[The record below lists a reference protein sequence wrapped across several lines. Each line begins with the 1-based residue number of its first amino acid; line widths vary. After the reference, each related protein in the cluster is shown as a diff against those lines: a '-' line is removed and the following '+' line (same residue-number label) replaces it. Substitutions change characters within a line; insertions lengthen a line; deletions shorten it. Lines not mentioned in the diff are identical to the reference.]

1 LGDKVMVSGGGA
13 LLRGKPENGHH
24 RVTFV
29 ELFFDLVFVFAITQ
43 LSHALLAHLSIL
55 GALQTALL
63 LMAVW
68 WVWIYTSWVTN
79 WLDPETTPVRLLLFV
94 LMLAGLLLS
103 TSLPQAF
110 EARGWPFAGAYV
122 TMQIGRSLFMLWALA
137 RQDAGNFRNFQRI
150 TVWLCLSALFWIAG
164 ACVTDSARLLLWTV
178 ALLIEYVSPAVGFW
192 TPGFGRSTTTDWNV
206 EGGHLAERCGLFV
219 IIALGESILVSGAKF
234 AELPWTASTL
244 AAFIVAL
251 IGTVAMW
258 WIYFNIGA
266 ERASARIMSSADP
279 GRLARLAYT
288 YLHIVLIAGIIV
300 SAVGDE
306 LMLSHPLGHAEPSTI
321 AVLLGGP
328 ALYLIG
334 NILFKRATASRVV
347 LSHFAGLGL
356 LTLLMA
362 GSAAMS
368 PLLLGAASSLV
379 LVIVAA
385 WETWSLQLQP
395 AVNKSGNPPPSS

>member
-1 LGDKVMVSGGGA
+1 MVSGGGA

-43 LSHALLAHLSIL
+43 LSHSLLAHLSIL

-79 WLDPETTPVRLLLFV
+79 WLDPETTPVRLMLFV

-110 EARGWPFAGAYV
+110 EARGWSFAGAYV

-137 RQDAGNFRNFQRI
+137 RHDAGNFRNFQRI

-164 ACVTDSARLLLWTV
+164 ACVADSARLLLWTV

-219 IIALGESILVSGAKF
+219 IIALGESIVVSGAKF

-334 NILFKRATASRVV
+334 NILFKRATASRMV

-356 LTLLMA
+356 LALLLA
-362 GSAAMS
+362 GSAAMP

-395 AVNKSGNPPPSS
+395 AVDKGGDAAPSS

>member
-1 LGDKVMVSGGGA
+1 MVSGGGA

>member
-1 LGDKVMVSGGGA
+1 
-13 LLRGKPENGHH
+13 
-24 RVTFV
+24 
-29 ELFFDLVFVFAITQ
+29 
-43 LSHALLAHLSIL
+43 
-55 GALQTALL
+55 
-63 LMAVW
+63 MAVW

-79 WLDPETTPVRLLLFV
+79 WLDPETTPVRLMLFV

-110 EARGWPFAGAYV
+110 EARGWSFAGAYV
-122 TMQIGRSLFMLWALA
+122 TMQIGRSLFTLWALA
-137 RQDAGNFRNFQRI
+137 RHDAGNFRNFQRI

-164 ACVTDSARLLLWTV
+164 ACVADSARLLLWTV

-219 IIALGESILVSGAKF
+219 IIALGESIVVSGAKF
-234 AELPWTASTL
+234 AELPWTAPTL

-258 WIYFNIGA
+258 WIYFTIGA

-306 LMLSHPLGHAEPSTI
+306 LLLSHPLGHAEPSTI

-334 NILFKRATASRVV
+334 NILFKRATASRMV

-356 LTLLMA
+356 LALLLV
-362 GSAAMS
+362 GSAAMP

-395 AVNKSGNPPPSS
+395 AVDKGGDPAPSS